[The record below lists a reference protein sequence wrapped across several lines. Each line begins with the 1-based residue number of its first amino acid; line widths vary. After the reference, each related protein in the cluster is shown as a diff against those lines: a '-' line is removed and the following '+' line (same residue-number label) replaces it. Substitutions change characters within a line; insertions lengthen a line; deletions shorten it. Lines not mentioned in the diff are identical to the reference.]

1 MQKQQ
6 LEQIIE
12 KVEVLEREKL
22 QVQEAI
28 TDVFGEAKNAGFD
41 VPILKKILRMRK
53 MKPEALEEEDMLIQ
67 TYREA
72 IGL

>member
-6 LEQIIE
+6 LQQIIE

-28 TDVFGEAKNAGFD
+28 KDVFAEAKNAGFD

>member
-1 MQKQQ
+1 MQKDHLVQV
-6 LEQIIE
+6 IE
-12 KVEVLEREKL
+12 KIEVLEREKT
-22 QVQEAI
+22 QIQDAI
-28 TDVFGEAKNAGFD
+28 AEVFGEAKNTGFD

>member
-1 MQKQQ
+1 MQKEQ
-6 LEQIIE
+6 LQQIIE
-12 KVEVLEREKL
+12 KVEMLEREKL

-28 TDVFGEAKNAGFD
+28 KDVYGEAKNSGFD
-41 VPILKKILRMRK
+41 VPILKKIVRMRK

-67 TYREA
+67 TYRVA

>member
-1 MQKQQ
+1 MQPDHLK
-6 LEQIIE
+6 QIIS
-12 KVEVLEREKL
+12 KIEVLEREKQ
-22 QVQEAI
+22 QVQDTIKE
-28 TDVFGEAKNAGFD
+28 VFGEAKNQGFH

-53 MKPEALEEEDMLIQ
+53 MKPEVLEEEDMLVQ

>member
-1 MQKQQ
+1 MQKEQ
-6 LEQIIE
+6 LQQIIE
-12 KVEVLEREKL
+12 KVEMLEREKL
-22 QVQEAI
+22 QVQDAI
-28 TDVFGEAKNAGFD
+28 KDVFGEAKNSGFD
-41 VPILKKILRMRK
+41 VPILKKIIRMRK